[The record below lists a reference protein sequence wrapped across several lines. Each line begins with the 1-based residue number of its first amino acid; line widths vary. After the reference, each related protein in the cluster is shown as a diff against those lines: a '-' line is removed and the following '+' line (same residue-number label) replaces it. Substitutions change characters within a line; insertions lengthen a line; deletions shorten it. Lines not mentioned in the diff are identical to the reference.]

1 MKNLLTTM
9 LLVELMTGCGQV
21 TGTCSRGVNTPGI
34 LAGSRLVG
42 SVYLVLQTL
51 NLQDCVTSCLQQ
63 SRCASLNFK
72 AGQCELNYD
81 NSTTAPSG
89 MVAAP
94 GWNHASASHMP
105 SRLAGVC
112 ESRPCGVN
120 YTCRD
125 RGWSYE
131 CEQEELCFTRSTLY
145 LGTLNIT
152 NTGRTCQ
159 RWDTDTPHKRRDYP
173 MGMSRG
179 DLALVDESN
188 YCRVS
193 PYTEVPWCYTLD
205 PSVRWE
211 KCSVPFC

>member
-1 MKNLLTTM
+1 MKSFLTTM

-21 TGTCSRGVNTPGI
+21 TGTCSRGVNTPG
-34 LAGSRLVG
+34 LMASSRLVG

-51 NLQDCVTSCLQQ
+51 TLQDCVTSCLQQ
-63 SRCASLNFK
+63 SRCVSLNFK

-89 MVAAP
+89 MVAAS

-105 SRLAGVC
+105 SRLAGIC
-112 ESRPCGVN
+112 GPRPCSVN
-120 YTCRD
+120 ETCRD
-125 RGWSYE
+125 RGGTYE
-131 CEQEELCFTRSTLY
+131 CEQEELCITNSTLY

-159 RWDTDTPHKRRDYP
+159 RWDTDIPHNRLYFPR
-173 MGMSRG
+173 GMSAE
-179 DLALVDESN
+179 DPALVDESN
-188 YCRVS
+188 YCRM
-193 PYTEVPWCYTLD
+193 TGNQVPWCYTVD

-211 KCSVPFC
+211 ECGVPYC

>member
-1 MKNLLTTM
+1 MKTSLITM
-9 LLVELMTGCGQV
+9 LFVELMTGGSQD
-21 TGTCSRGVNTPGI
+21 TGTCSREVNNPG
-34 LAGSRLVG
+34 LMASSRLVG

-51 NLQDCVTSCLQQ
+51 NLQDCVASCLQQ
-63 SRCASLNFK
+63 SRCDSLNFK

-89 MVAAP
+89 MVAAS

-105 SRLAGVC
+105 SRLVGIC
-112 ESRPCGVN
+112 GPRPCDVDE
-120 YTCRD
+120 TCRD
-125 RGWSYE
+125 RGGSYE
-131 CEQEELCFTRSTLY
+131 CEPEELCYIRSTLY
-145 LGTLNIT
+145 PGTLNIT
-152 NTGRTCQ
+152 KTGRTCQ
-159 RWDTDTPHKRRDYP
+159 SWDTDTPHKRWDYP

-179 DLALVDESN
+179 DPALVDESN

-193 PYTEVPWCYTLD
+193 PATAVPWCYTLD

>member
-1 MKNLLTTM
+1 MKSFLTTM
-9 LLVELMTGCGQV
+9 LLVELMTVRGQV

-51 NLQDCVTSCLQQ
+51 TLQDCVTSCLQQ
-63 SRCASLNFK
+63 SRCVSLNFK

-89 MVAAP
+89 MMSAS

-105 SRLAGVC
+105 SRLAGIC
-112 ESRPCGVN
+112 GPRPCSVN
-120 YTCRD
+120 ETCRD
-125 RGWSYE
+125 RGGSYE
-131 CEQEELCFTRSTLY
+131 CEQEELCITNSTLY

-159 RWDTDTPHKRRDYP
+159 RWDTDIPHNRLYFPR
-173 MGMSRG
+173 GMSAE
-179 DLALVDESN
+179 DPSLVDESN
-188 YCRVS
+188 YCRITGN
-193 PYTEVPWCYTLD
+193 PVPWCYTVD

-211 KCSVPFC
+211 ECSVPYC